1 MLQLSGM
8 IVGKPV
14 LSLRT
19 GRPVAVI
26 TQPIINPNNLKI
38 EGFYVLDNRDKSEL
52 ILLVQDIREI
62 ISKGF
67 VVNDHGVLAE
77 AEDLVR
83 LKDILALNFVL
94 DGKPVD
100 TTGGKRIGKLIDY
113 AVDGSSMY
121 IQKLYVGQSLLK
133 SFTGGQLSVD
143 RSQIHEITMK
153 RIIINDPLEK
163 GAVPVAAAA

>member
-1 MLQLSGM
+1 M
-8 IVGKPV
+8 
-14 LSLRT
+14 
-19 GRPVAVI
+19 AVI

-100 TTGGKRIGKLIDY
+100 TTGGKRLRQAHRLRRGRQQHVY
-113 AVDGSSMY
+113 SEV
-121 IQKLYVGQSLLK
+121 VCGQSL
-133 SFTGGQLSVD
+133 
-143 RSQIHEITMK
+143 
-153 RIIINDPLEK
+153 
-163 GAVPVAAAA
+163 